1 MNNLKALKKSVFYIS
16 FPFSLIGFLFPVY
29 AYSKGASTMEIGL
42 IYSIF
47 SLFTILMRPLVGVLI
62 DKRGRK
68 VGVVL
73 GIIFYCLTNFLFL
86 LDKDFKYILIA
97 RIIQSIAASF
107 YWISVDTIISDIS
120 NENNRAENFGF
131 IDESLSK
138 GDFLGVFIGF
148 NIILNNLFENS
159 FQIVFLIYL
168 GASLISLYYAISKL
182 EETIEFKKI
191 YEEEIIRDSKKFNL
205 FLIFIGVLSLISSLT
220 AHIYLIYLRENITA
234 EFHLISYLFIP
245 AAILSMFLPNKFGK
259 ISDRHNKRKILFIG
273 VFTTGILYL
282 LIPAMNNYYYFMII
296 NTLLAINAMFYGP
309 AQSALVVDIVGENQ
323 RGKAYGKYKFALGIG
338 GIIGPLVGTF
348 IYEYLGNTIVFYI
361 KGLMLI
367 VFCVLA
373 TKLYNSKITYED
385 IQD

>member
-47 SLFTILMRPLVGVLI
+47 SLFTILMRPLVGALI
-62 DKRGRK
+62 DKKGRK

-73 GIIFYCLTNFLFL
+73 GIVFYCLTNFLFL

-120 NENNRAENFGF
+120 NENNRAENFGL

-205 FLIFIGVLSLISSLT
+205 FLTFMGIFSFISSLT

-234 EFHLISYLFIP
+234 EFYLISYLFIP
-245 AAILSMFLPNKFGK
+245 AAILSMFLPNKLGK

-323 RGKAYGKYKFALGIG
+323 RGKAYGKYKFALGLG
-338 GIIGPLVGTF
+338 GIIGPMVGTC
-348 IYEYLGNTIVFYI
+348 IYEYIGNTMVFYI

-367 VFCVLA
+367 VFCILGIRFFDFR
-373 TKLYNSKITYED
+373 TKYGD
-385 IQD
+385 IQN